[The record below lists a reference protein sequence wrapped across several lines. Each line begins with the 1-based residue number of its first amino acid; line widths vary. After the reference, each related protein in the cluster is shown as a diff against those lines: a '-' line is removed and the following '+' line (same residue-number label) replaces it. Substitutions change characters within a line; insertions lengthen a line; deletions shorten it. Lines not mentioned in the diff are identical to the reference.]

1 MFVYRVNAQSK
12 AERISVK
19 PGVADGD
26 WVGIEGEL
34 KANDQVI
41 VRGAE
46 LLRGDEPVQ
55 IVGQFEDASQV
66 ALK

>member
-1 MFVYRVNAQSK
+1 M
-12 AERISVK
+12 K

-46 LLRGDEPVQ
+46 LLRGDETVQ
-55 IVGQFEDASQV
+55 IVGVLEQEAQLVDETLERTTGGS
-66 ALK
+66 